1 MPSPL
6 RSYAFGYLLQPLVEA
21 EVTLISIAKLC
32 YLVIAEIL
40 LEEVKEM
47 VSIICCYPCGD
58 TGQMPAAEKTTIAD
72 KRSSL
77 VFLACIAN

>member
-1 MPSPL
+1 
-6 RSYAFGYLLQPLVEA
+6 
-21 EVTLISIAKLC
+21 
-32 YLVIAEIL
+32 LVIAEIL